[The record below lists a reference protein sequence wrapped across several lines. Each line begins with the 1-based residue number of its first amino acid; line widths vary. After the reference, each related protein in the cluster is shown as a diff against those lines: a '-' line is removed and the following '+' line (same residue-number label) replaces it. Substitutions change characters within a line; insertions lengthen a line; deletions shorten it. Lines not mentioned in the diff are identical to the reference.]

1 MVLGTIIS
9 NGTEKVHDLSYKGA
23 VCPDNDKFQ
32 KDLDKGS
39 QGPGNG
45 SQKKAAEKGRHIRDF
60 EFHVGRCKRQ
70 GKFETHEKKG

>member
-1 MVLGTIIS
+1 MEMVEDGAWDDIS

-39 QGPGNG
+39 QPRQW
-45 SQKKAAEKGRHIRDF
+45 SQKKAAEKAGISEISNF
-60 EFHVGRCKRQ
+60 M
-70 GKFETHEKKG
+70 